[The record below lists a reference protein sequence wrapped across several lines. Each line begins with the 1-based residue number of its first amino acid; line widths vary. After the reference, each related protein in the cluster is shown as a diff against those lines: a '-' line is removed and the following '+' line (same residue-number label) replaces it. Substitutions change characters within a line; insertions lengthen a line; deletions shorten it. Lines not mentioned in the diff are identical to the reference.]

1 MCRCPL
7 GAGAAAG
14 AAPGAPRAR
23 GEPEGTDRHTD
34 ILTPTTKADSPRPV
48 PSLPL
53 SPSQRVLPHSPICAP
68 GHQRP
73 LPAPTASR
81 GALRAPVLCAPA
93 ASGAPAAPS
102 ALARQPSSRRLIAPR
117 GSDVSPGTG
126 QSQAPIQIPAPL
138 PALHTTLPYNGL
150 GVHGF
155 PSRRAGQ
162 CPLCPRKRRAAGGCA
177 PSGLSSKLLCFPLS
191 PRKPGSHCEPSELG
205 SSGDEVWDARGGAW
219 RRSLQGCRVRTWEVK
234 SRE

>member
-1 MCRCPL
+1 MALIQLDNQREKRASLRHRRCHAVGPMCRCPL

-53 SPSQRVLPHSPICAP
+53 SPSQRVLPHSPLCAP

-117 GSDVSPGTG
+117 GSDVSQGPANHRLPFKSQPPFPRSTPPCLTMASAFTASPPAG
-126 QSQAPIQIPAPL
+126 QGSAPS
-138 PALHTTLPYNGL
+138 ALESVGP
-150 GVHGF
+150 
-155 PSRRAGQ
+155 RAGAHRLAF
-162 CPLCPRKRRAAGGCA
+162 PPN
-177 PSGLSSKLLCFPLS
+177 SSAFP
-191 PRKPGSHCEPSELG
+191 
-205 SSGDEVWDARGGAW
+205 
-219 RRSLQGCRVRTWEVK
+219 
-234 SRE
+234 